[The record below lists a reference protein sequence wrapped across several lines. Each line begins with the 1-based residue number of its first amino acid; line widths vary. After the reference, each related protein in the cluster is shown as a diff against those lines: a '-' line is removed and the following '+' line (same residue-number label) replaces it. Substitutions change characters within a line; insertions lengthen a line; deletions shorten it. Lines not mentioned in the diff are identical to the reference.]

1 MFKQLLSITVFT
13 LFVISCTAQKLDE
26 NFLKYIEKHKDLAL
40 REMERA
46 GIPASIKLA
55 QGLLES
61 NAGRSYLAKKGNNHF
76 GIKCGDNW
84 KGKKVYRKDDEY
96 NSKGKLIESCF
107 RSFRSAEAC
116 YIAHSEFLRDP
127 KKQYRYGF
135 LFRLDPRDYKRWA
148 KGLKK
153 AGYATSATYAE
164 KLISIIERYDLNKYD
179 NMLPGDLDEP
189 VADVLEAGIFV
200 NNDVKYATAEENE
213 TVADIAKRT
222 DTSLR
227 SLLKYNERFE
237 DGNQELKAG
246 ERVYIQPKRSGYR
259 AKKLKWHVVREGED
273 LFAISQQ
280 YGVKLKKL
288 LRRNRL
294 EENMEPAEGEK
305 IKLRGWKVKERPKLA
320 TEKTKEEPEK
330 PELEMVEEEETITAP
345 VEESTD
351 TKVDSTKIDTVTPAI
366 DSTKTDTS
374 SLDTPMEEIDETV
387 LPSNNDDPKPTDGP
401 TSNPDFTD
409 EEIEEEAPPT
419 PQPSAAVYHT
429 VQQGDTLWN
438 ISQRYNTSVDAI
450 KKLNKLTNNSIRL
463 GMKLRVK

>member
-1 MFKQLLSITVFT
+1 MFKQLFSLLALTIM
-13 LFVISCTAQKLDE
+13 VISCSAQKLDDT
-26 NFLKYIEKHKDLAL
+26 FLKYIEKNKDFAL

-76 GIKCGDNW
+76 GIKCGSNW

-107 RSFRSAEAC
+107 RSFRSTEAC
-116 YIAHSEFLRDP
+116 YIAHSEFLRNP
-127 KKQYRYGF
+127 NKQSRYGF

-164 KLISIIERYDLNKYD
+164 KLISIIERYNLNKYD
-179 NMLPGDLDEP
+179 QMLQSDLDQP

-200 NNDVKYATAEENE
+200 NNDVKYATAAANE

-227 SLLKYNERFE
+227 SLLKYNEKIS
-237 DGNQELKAG
+237 DGNQQLKEG
-246 ERVYIQPKRSGYR
+246 QRIYIQPKRSGYR
-259 AKKLKWHVVREGED
+259 AKRLKWHVMKEGED
-273 LFAISQQ
+273 MFDVSQN
-280 YGVKLKKL
+280 YGVKLKKI

-294 EENMEPAEGEK
+294 EENMLPAVGEQ

-320 TEKTKEEPEK
+320 TEAKAEDPEK
-330 PELEMVEEEETITAP
+330 EELEMEEAEEEITQPDEDPAGNNIDEIPVIQPPKTDSTSVVPTAP
-345 VEESTD
+345 KEEDPPAPT
-351 TKVDSTKIDTVTPAI
+351 TP
-366 DSTKTDTS
+366 
-374 SLDTPMEEIDETV
+374 EE
-387 LPSNNDDPKPTDGP
+387 PKATEEP
-401 TSNPDFTD
+401 TSVPDFT
-409 EEIEEEAPPT
+409 EEPVKEEAEVVLPAPPAT
-419 PQPSAAVYHT
+419 AAVYHT
-429 VQQGDTLWN
+429 VSQGDTLWN
-438 ISQRYNTSVDAI
+438 ISQRYNTKVDAI
-450 KKLNKLTNNSIRL
+450 KKLNKLTSNSIRL